1 MVKDDHVEFQSYNYE
16 HFPSSHSLIFSFPGL
31 IPNWHLILKLSF
43 YSITIKIKMH
53 LPTFLTLLPFLAF
66 STAKPHPFVTRQTT
80 TTSATIY
87 AYGTNISG
95 LPLVYGLSDG
105 LAYIADTS
113 SLPSTLSAITWDI
126 TTDTSTAWNATT
138 SNSTSVGSFFI
149 TPGSSLGAV
158 GFTSANTS
166 EFAFPILISIS
177 ASDGLWMDTVLS
189 AC

>member
-1 MVKDDHVEFQSYNYE
+1 MNTFHHLISL
-16 HFPSSHSLIFSFPGL
+16 SSAFLAGL
-31 IPNWHLILKLSF
+31 IPNWQSFSNILSTQLPLN
-43 YSITIKIKMH
+43 IKMH
-53 LPTFLTLLPFLAF
+53 FPTLVTLFPFFAF

-166 EFAFPILISIS
+166 EISLPDSHLILRSVL
-177 ASDGLWMDTVLS
+177 DGIWMDTVLS